1 MKAWSEAGRK
11 GIHKGFL
18 FDFGCTFRFSLSFNL
33 LSVPWEMILLALVSF
48 YKNIHLESQ
57 AKCKLQGHSL
67 ARDTH
72 ECPGTVSRDG
82 SVPFYVQ

>member
-1 MKAWSEAGRK
+1 MKAWPEADGK
-11 GIHKGFL
+11 GIHKGVL

-33 LSVPWEMILLALVSF
+33 LSVPWEMILLALVGF

-57 AKCKLQGHSL
+57 EKCKLQGLSL
-67 ARDTH
+67 ARDTD
-72 ECPGTVSRDG
+72 ERPGTVSRDG